1 MNENREAYFNVHEE
15 LKEALSK
22 ELVDDIDRMIMRE
35 LELSQT
41 PGLHQTPPEELPEL
55 EWEKIAPTEEEYK
68 KAVEQHRKR
77 IFGEDVDGNPEDA
90 YDESMK
96 GL

>member
-1 MNENREAYFNVHEE
+1 MCNVIDEMAE
-15 LKEALSK
+15 IIAKNIANT
-22 ELVDDIDRMIMRE
+22 IDRE
-35 LELSQT
+35 LMEILET
-41 PGLHQTPPEELPEL
+41 PGFHQNPPEELPEL

-68 KAVEQHRKR
+68 KAAERHRKR
-77 IFGEDVDGNPEDA
+77 IFGEDVDGDPEEA